1 MAIYTVIG
9 GHYVP
14 CACAQP
20 YLSTLHAT
28 LLCCGRKRR
37 AECFVTTLALWVD
50 LVTLQLGRLQTAIN
64 AFAISA
70 APFAIIA
77 NVMLVVPAISYL
89 ANNVSLVFTM
99 FAHL

>member
-1 MAIYTVIG
+1 MPTMV
-9 GHYVP
+9 
-14 CACAQP
+14 
-20 YLSTLHAT
+20 
-28 LLCCGRKRR
+28 
-37 AECFVTTLALWVD
+37 LWLD
-50 LVTLQLGRLQTAIN
+50 LVALQLVLLQTVIN

-70 APFAIIA
+70 APFVIIT

>member
-1 MAIYTVIG
+1 MV
-9 GHYVP
+9 
-14 CACAQP
+14 
-20 YLSTLHAT
+20 
-28 LLCCGRKRR
+28 
-37 AECFVTTLALWVD
+37 LWVD
-50 LVTLQLGRLQTAIN
+50 LVALQLGLLQTVIN

-70 APFAIIA
+70 APFAIIT

>member
-1 MAIYTVIG
+1 MNLGSGLQLPLIFKY
-9 GHYVP
+9 P
-14 CACAQP
+14 
-20 YLSTLHAT
+20 AT

-50 LVTLQLGRLQTAIN
+50 LVALQFGLLQTAIN
-64 AFAISA
+64 AFAIFA
-70 APFAIIA
+70 APFVIIT

-89 ANNVSLVFTM
+89 ANSVSLGFTM